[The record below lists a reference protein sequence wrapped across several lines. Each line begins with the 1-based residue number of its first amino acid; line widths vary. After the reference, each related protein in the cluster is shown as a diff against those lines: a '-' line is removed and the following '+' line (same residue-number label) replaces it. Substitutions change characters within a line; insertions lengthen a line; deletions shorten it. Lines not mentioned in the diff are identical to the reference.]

1 MISETIKTKLYID
14 YFFLSNIKK
23 YFRKFKIL
31 INGIWAIPS
40 IFLIYI
46 LSPFIFITFC
56 GIYANKIGHF
66 IPDSAE
72 ALYLYRSKPKKEI
85 RFFYFSNSDE
95 ISNKQWAKMLSRTIP
110 TSTFFAQYIGKWLGI
125 LFRHSRHH
133 FPPETY
139 VYSRFFKD
147 HEDNLDLSIKFLP
160 EEDEIAKDWLKSLG
174 WNEGQPFVCLLVRD
188 SGFYSGKLYNRAA
201 IESLDYRDSD
211 ISTFL
216 SAIKWLNES
225 NVFVL
230 RMGTVM
236 KDRVAYKNKYFI
248 DYAFLSSR
256 SDLLDIWL
264 FANCNGI
271 ISSGSGLDQLGVI
284 YKKPIMW
291 INHLPLFDLLSYT
304 ESLTIPKHLKYKN
317 SNKPLTLKQ
326 ILFHSCFF
334 PDIESKILL
343 NNNTKHYQDSGIQ
356 IITLDESEILEAT
369 KEFWNRIR
377 GTNIDSVY
385 DIKLQ
390 QKFWDE
396 FKNHENYYVLHNW
409 KHPKSYVGKNCLANQ
424 IVYSD
429 DFLVNKG
436 DLNV

>member
-1 MISETIKTKLYID
+1 MISETIKTKLYMD

-188 SGFYSGKLYNRAA
+188 SGFYSGNKIYSINQ
-201 IESLDYRDSD
+201 DYRDSD

-271 ISSGSGLDQLGVI
+271 ISSGSGLDQLGII

-326 ILFHSCFF
+326 ILECSGYLSAQDNYYFLFVS
-334 PDIESKILL
+334 
-343 NNNTKHYQDSGIQ
+343 KHYQDSGIQ
-356 IITLDESEILEAT
+356 IINLDESEILEAT

-396 FKNHENYYVLHNW
+396 FKNYENYYVLHNW
-409 KHPKSYVGKNCLANQ
+409 KHPKSYVGKNWLANQ

-429 DFLVNKG
+429 DFLVNKEI
-436 DLNV
+436 